1 MIPTVK
7 ERQAGSYDFKNYYEN
22 LCALR
27 NCSPI
32 SAITGYVGHGVLDIN
47 ADRIRIQEWDPILD
61 AVKINKNLNFIAIR
75 SFYKFSV
82 SDGINTFNR
91 QRVPI
96 LLINPK
102 LLLKLCKSL
111 RHCMWITENL
121 TFLELQNL
129 PLIKTSLQQICEGIR
144 RNHTLKHLSF
154 EGSSVNDDGL
164 QEICRTL
171 RNVPNISTLNL
182 TSCNLSKEGISALT
196 VLINFQAMQ
205 RHNAAWQ
212 ESLRYRYPE
221 LDRLGGLKRITLND
235 NPKIGDEGSI
245 LLADALIDDL
255 WVKAIDLQACN
266 LSGSSASTW
275 LAVLIGLRIATGS
288 HQTTTHDELQMKS
301 DRSTVDDQHRG
312 NYSLVVLDLR
322 RNPSISRDLLRAV
335 TERALINSE
344 GKQTEFSWLK
354 AGSQTPSQL
363 CSGVTTYPWPGL
375 TGITNISNIHQSNQ
389 SKSIN
394 NYSHIKTKLHN
405 SLDNCNNVNIV
416 HRLYK
421 CNNLTDRPPF
431 IPAGGRLRS
440 RSAEPT
446 HYLDR
451 HPTQCKC
458 VNVSL
463 SKMCNHH
470 SHCCCGSGPPLSE
483 RAAWKPPGVA
493 KINKTCNNSRPNTP
507 LSSRTSCTG
516 IPWRTAARASRCPGY
531 PTFHCPGKT
540 CLESRAL
547 HLDYNLINK
556 HTMNKL
562 ATNVNNLHQ
571 NQSVIHPSVRS
582 LNKVTNDDCQ
592 FHHHHHHQH
601 QQHHHQQQTHLQHK
615 RQYSNQKS
623 HTKMHSR
630 TNSSRL
636 SEMNFQQKF
645 KQLMMKVSQLE
656 KDLQTEKQKSN
667 QLIKNHQCIQHQ
679 ENKLNYSLR
688 IDQNSMHTL
697 RNFIYRLTYHIEKLQ
712 NSKKKTNSF
721 SEELNILQDT
731 FEELCCLISR
741 ITEDGNYSNDSIR
754 LNTEQ
759 VEKIISKNQHT
770 TADIEMSSSSNTSSS
785 NNNNRSKGRKF
796 KNLHT
801 NEQSCKYN
809 PRRTTKPLKGHV
821 QWKTVAKTRCVQT
834 EDLQNSMKINENN
847 KVTQHKECT
856 LSKRHVEWMPTSTC
870 TTTSADITKVPTTN
884 SYIHHHH
891 HHPHHHQVHQHHHIN
906 NELDPLNLEVEKV
919 QQPIQQNNN
928 TSTSNNLWIMNYD
941 NDETNDNNTDN
952 HNDHNEINQ
961 LNDSNSIQQL
971 LTDNFEIYK
980 KSSETDQV
988 YAELKAATLIGT
1000 ALNDNHD
1007 KMNQSYD
1014 NETNIKQ
1021 MKGFT
1026 SEEENNEMPIIND
1039 ASILNDVSSS
1049 TCAFSIPKKQ
1059 NTIIY
1064 DENLNTIENQLTE
1077 DKQYNNNIN
1086 QTKVTKL
1093 FDQKFNEFNQLNI
1106 EQNQLNNCTLNK
1118 SNQLQQNESNYL
1130 NENEIC
1136 HTEDAIELNDNNNN
1150 KYNSDEELF
1159 DELIMENYSS
1169 PIGNIN
1175 DYDDELNFDD
1185 QLSLTSTSL
1194 LLENSNPIY
1203 KSTNNSLIS
1212 TEN

>member
-27 NCSPI
+27 NCTPI
-32 SAITGYVGHGVLDIN
+32 SSITGYVGHGVLDIN

-82 SDGINTFNR
+82 PDGVNTFNR

-96 LLINPK
+96 LLISPK
-102 LLLKLCKSL
+102 LLLSLCKSL

-144 RNHTLKHLSF
+144 KNRTLKHLSF

-164 QEICRTL
+164 KEICRIL

-266 LSGSSASTW
+266 LGDSSASTW

-301 DRSTVDDQHRG
+301 DKSTIDDQHRG

-322 RNPSISRDLLRAV
+322 RNPNISRDLLRAV

-375 TGITNISNIHQSNQ
+375 TGITNISNIHQS
-389 SKSIN
+389 KSIKLIN
-394 NYSHIKTKLHN
+394 NSCQIKSISNN
-405 SLDNCNNVNIV
+405 SLDYGKLTNFNNLNNV
-416 HRLYK
+416 HRSYK

-446 HYLDR
+446 HYID
-451 HPTQCKC
+451 HHSTQSKC
-458 VNVSL
+458 VNVGL
-463 SKMCNHH
+463 SRKCNHY
-470 SHCCCGSGPPLSE
+470 SLCCCESGPPLSE
-483 RAAWKPPGVA
+483 RAAWKPPGIA
-493 KINKTCNNSRPNTP
+493 KINKTYNNSRPNTP

-516 IPWRTAARASRCPGY
+516 IPWRTAARASRCRGY

-547 HLDYNLINK
+547 HLDYNLVNK

-562 ATNVNNLHQ
+562 STNVNNLHQ
-571 NQSVIHPSVRS
+571 NESVIHPSVRS
-582 LNKVTNDDCQ
+582 LNKVTNDDDCQ
-592 FHHHHHHQH
+592 LHHHHR
-601 QQHHHQQQTHLQHK
+601 HHQQQQQQQQRLQHN
-615 RQYSNQKS
+615 RQYSNQKL
-623 HTKMHSR
+623 HTKMNSR
-630 TNSSRL
+630 INSSKL

-679 ENKLNYSLR
+679 ENKLNHPLR
-688 IDQNSMHTL
+688 IDQDSIHEL
-697 RNFIYRLTYHIEKLQ
+697 RNFIYRLTNHIEKLQ

-721 SEELNILQDT
+721 NEELNILQDT

-741 ITEDGNYSNDSIR
+741 ITENGNYSNDSVPS
-754 LNTEQ
+754 NTEQ
-759 VEKIISKNQHT
+759 IEKNISKNQHT
-770 TADIEMSSSSNTSSS
+770 TADIEMSSSSSGS
-785 NNNNRSKGRKF
+785 NNNNNNTNNRSKERRKF
-796 KNLHT
+796 KNIHT
-801 NEQSCKYN
+801 TEQSFKYN

-834 EDLQNSMKINENN
+834 ENLQNSIKINENS
-847 KVTQHKECT
+847 KVTQHKECK
-856 LSKRHVEWMPTSTC
+856 LSNRHVEWMPTSTC
-870 TTTSADITKVPTTN
+870 TTTSADMTRVPLTN
-884 SYIHHHH
+884 SYN
-891 HHPHHHQVHQHHHIN
+891 HHHQQQQQQQQQQKQHHIN
-906 NELDPLNLEVEKV
+906 NELDSLNLEVDEI
-919 QQPIQQNNN
+919 QQHIEQNNN
-928 TSTSNNLWIMNYD
+928 TSTTNNLWIMNYD
-941 NDETNDNNTDN
+941 NDVTNDNSIDN
-952 HNDHNEINQ
+952 HNESNQ
-961 LNDSNSIQQL
+961 LNDSNSMKHL
-971 LTDNFEIYK
+971 LIDNFEIYK
-980 KSSETDQV
+980 KSSEIDQV

-1000 ALNDNHD
+1000 SSNDNHD
-1007 KMNQSYD
+1007 IKNQSYD
-1014 NETNIKQ
+1014 DDDDDETNIKQ
-1021 MKGFT
+1021 MKSFT
-1026 SEEENNEMPIIND
+1026 SEKKSDEISDVNK

-1049 TCAFSIPKKQ
+1049 TCR
-1059 NTIIY
+1059 
-1064 DENLNTIENQLTE
+1064 L
-1077 DKQYNNNIN
+1077 
-1086 QTKVTKL
+1086 
-1093 FDQKFNEFNQLNI
+1093 
-1106 EQNQLNNCTLNK
+1106 
-1118 SNQLQQNESNYL
+1118 
-1130 NENEIC
+1130 
-1136 HTEDAIELNDNNNN
+1136 
-1150 KYNSDEELF
+1150 
-1159 DELIMENYSS
+1159 
-1169 PIGNIN
+1169 
-1175 DYDDELNFDD
+1175 
-1185 QLSLTSTSL
+1185 
-1194 LLENSNPIY
+1194 
-1203 KSTNNSLIS
+1203 
-1212 TEN
+1212 